1 MGIIYLTNQQKCQKR
16 MSKSQQSK
24 KSSSKSKKFTKS
36 YKDMIKDCLQSSNE
50 RKGLSTAQIKS
61 FIKELYHGE
70 VVSSKAFNK
79 AMKSLVTASNVT
91 QKKGHYK
98 MTKNQKANKNDAAKK
113 KEKREKKKKKLP
125 KKKKKKKKKK

>member
-16 MSKSQQSK
+16 MSKSQQSKKASK

-98 MTKNQKANKNDAAKK
+98 MTENQKANKNDAAKR
-113 KEKREKKKKKLP
+113 KEK
-125 KKKKKKKKKK
+125 

>member
-1 MGIIYLTNQQKCQKR
+1 MDNIFNKATKMPEKNVKKPAV
-16 MSKSQQSK
+16 KKASK
-24 KSSSKSKKFTKS
+24 KSSSKAKKFTKS

-113 KEKREKKKKKLP
+113 KEKREKDKARKTAKK
-125 KKKKKKKKKK
+125 